1 MLCYRFQYQNIF
13 FYMFIY
19 YNFTGGVHVGGWR
32 LGEGGE
38 GEGGRKRAIETT
50 NQEEKCIYFYVLN
63 FIKIIILPSSD
74 QAQPSWLS

>member
-1 MLCYRFQYQNIF
+1 
-13 FYMFIY
+13 MFIY

-50 NQEEKCIYFYVLN
+50 NQEVNCIYIYVL
-63 FIKIIILPSSD
+63 KLH
-74 QAQPSWLS
+74 